1 MDAKEQTTVV
11 IQQAA
16 AAASDLSALIAAL
29 AREDYD
35 TADTWLEAA
44 KDKLTE
50 IDGALSGLV
59 HLHRRG
65 KI

>member
-1 MDAKEQTTVV
+1 MDAKEQTTV
-11 IQQAA
+11 IIEQAT

-29 AREDYD
+29 EREDYD

-50 IDGALSGLV
+50 IDATLSGLV
-59 HLHRRG
+59 HLSRRG
-65 KI
+65 KL